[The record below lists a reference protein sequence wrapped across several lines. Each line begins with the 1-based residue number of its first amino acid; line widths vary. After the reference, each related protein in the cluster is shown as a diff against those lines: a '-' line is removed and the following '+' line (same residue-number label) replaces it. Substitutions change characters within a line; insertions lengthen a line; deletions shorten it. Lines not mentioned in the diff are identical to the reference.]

1 MTADSINAFLLLFFH
16 LKWTWFHLFFPGE
29 NLLQGFL
36 VPKSESGLFLQ
47 TQISFLQIRTVA
59 GAVPQIPVAGENAK
73 RTRKPFVAHVI
84 GGMVE
89 QSRLAN
95 NFPDLSEFIVQNRA
109 VVKDLALSGSQPGAG
124 FKFRQ
129 FGTMG
134 TFFPAF
140 PGNGKN
146 FGWRCCRKKLAQQFV
161 DGGCF

>member
-1 MTADSINAFLLLFFH
+1 MLSYFCFFY

-47 TQISFLQIRTVA
+47 TQISFLQIRTVT

-95 NFPDLSEFIVQNRA
+95 SFPDLSEFIVQNRA
-109 VVKDLALSGSQPGAG
+109 VMKDLALSGSQPGAG
-124 FKFRQ
+124 RNRYKRAVDNPARRRNVGIFRS
-129 FGTMG
+129 
-134 TFFPAF
+134 A
-140 PGNGKN
+140 
-146 FGWRCCRKKLAQQFV
+146 RYH
-161 DGGCF
+161 